1 MKPALLLSVAI
12 VVAAMIVANS
22 LAKVRSAILAAGVNS
37 RAPYPPVLRVE
48 PPPGGFRVTGDFQ
61 RSPEPRPANGNASSQ
76 YPYAQIANVRL
87 VESRVTAAQLA
98 AAPQTLLGR
107 WRDEN
112 SFAEYRADGTCTWTL
127 DSGEVRTCQWRIE
140 ADTIFETTADG
151 KYQGQHRILELD
163 DRHFVYQQFP
173 SGSVWHAARAS
184 AAAAEVAH

>member
-1 MKPALLLSVAI
+1 MKPAVLLSVAI
-12 VVAAMIVANS
+12 VAAAMIVANS
-22 LAKVRSAILAAGVNS
+22 LAKVRSAILAEAAHS
-37 RAPYPPVLRVE
+37 PAPYPSVVRVE

-61 RSPEPRPANGNASSQ
+61 RYPEPSPATGNANPR
-76 YPYAQIANVRL
+76 YPYAQISNVRL
-87 VESRVTAAQLA
+87 VECRVTAAQLA

-173 SGSVWHAARAS
+173 SGSVWHAARAP
-184 AAAAEVAH
+184 AAAAEADH